1 MKVARAALKT
11 ILCLLVVLAFV
22 IIQWPLLRLWP
33 AAARWYPVWI
43 DRALLGIMGVRVV
56 LHGELAKESPTLI
69 VSSHSSWI
77 DILSIGSIGPVSF
90 VSKQEVAGWPV
101 VGFLATLIRTIFID
115 RTRRQATGNATEKLA
130 ERLIAGDRMVLFPE
144 GTSSDGNRVLP
155 FKSAIIGAVEKAVL
169 GSNIGDMAIQPMAV
183 AFVRRGGLPMSR
195 ADRPYFTWFGDMDF
209 APHVWGVM
217 LNAPVE
223 IVITVGEPLR
233 HSQYPDRKD
242 MTRQLEIEVRR
253 MLLSSIMGRELVIA
267 DIVPASKAA
276 IGQPA

>member
-1 MKVARAALKT
+1 MKVACAVLKM
-11 ILCLLVVLAFV
+11 ILCFLVVMVFV

-43 DRALLGIMGVRVV
+43 DRTLLGILGIRVV
-56 LHGELAKESPTLI
+56 VQGKLAQDSPTLI

-77 DILSIGSIGPVSF
+77 DILSIGSIGPASF
-90 VSKQEVAGWPV
+90 VSKQEVRDWPF
-101 VGFLATLIRTIFID
+101 VGFLATLIRTVFID
-115 RTRRQATGNATEKLA
+115 RTRRQATGSATELLA
-130 ERLIAGDRMVLFPE
+130 NRLIAGDRMVLFPE

-169 GSNIGDMAIQPMAV
+169 GSDIDDMAIQPMAV
-183 AFVRRGGLPMSR
+183 AFVRYRGLPMSR
-195 ADRPYFTWFGDMDF
+195 SERPHFTWFGDMEF

-217 LNAPVE
+217 LSGPAE
-223 IVITVGEPLR
+223 IIISVGEPLR

-242 MTRQLEIEVRR
+242 MTRQLEIEVKR
-253 MLLSSIMGRELVIA
+253 MLLSSILGRDLVNS
-267 DIVPASKAA
+267 DIVPTSEIA

>member
-1 MKVARAALKT
+1 MRTARAAVKLF
-11 ILCLLVVLAFV
+11 LCAMVLLAF
-22 IIQWPLLRLWP
+22 IIVQWPLLRLWP
-33 AAARWYPVWI
+33 AAARRYPVWI
-43 DRALLGIMGVRVV
+43 DRALLAIIGVRVV
-56 LHGELAKESPTLI
+56 LDGELSSDRPTLI
-69 VSSHSSWI
+69 VSSHSSWL

-90 VSKQEVAGWPV
+90 VSKQEVADWPI

-115 RTRRQATGNATEKLA
+115 RTRRQATGSATAELA
-130 ERLIAGDRMVLFPE
+130 KRLIAGDRMVLFPE

-169 GSNIGDMAIQPMAV
+169 GSDIDDMSIQPMAV

-195 ADRPYFTWFGDMDF
+195 ADRPFFTWFGDMDF

-223 IVITVGEPLR
+223 IVITVGQPLR
-233 HSQYPDRKD
+233 HSQYPNRKD

-253 MLLSSIMGRELVIA
+253 MLLSSIMGRELVDA
-267 DIVPASKAA
+267 DIVPVSDAGVGQAA
-276 IGQPA
+276 

>member
-1 MKVARAALKT
+1 MRTARAAVKLV
-11 ILCLLVVLAFV
+11 LCVLVLLTFMVV
-22 IIQWPLLRLWP
+22 QWPLLRLWP
-33 AAARWYPVWI
+33 AAARWYPVWT
-43 DRALLGIMGVRVV
+43 DRALLAIMGVRVV
-56 LHGELAKESPTLI
+56 LHGELSNDRPTLI

-90 VSKQEVAGWPV
+90 VSKREVADWPV
-101 VGFLATLIRTIFID
+101 VGFLATLIRTVFID
-115 RTRRQATGNATEKLA
+115 RTRRQATGNATEELA
-130 ERLIAGDRMVLFPE
+130 KRLIAGDRMVLFPE

-169 GSNIGDMAIQPMAV
+169 GSDIDDMSIQPMAV

-223 IVITVGEPLR
+223 IVIAVGEPLR
-233 HSQYPDRKD
+233 HSEYPDRKD
-242 MTRQLEIEVRR
+242 MTRQLEIEVKR
-253 MLLSSIMGRELVIA
+253 MLLSLIMGRELAAA
-267 DIVPASKAA
+267 DIVPEPDAGV
-276 IGQPA
+276 GQPT